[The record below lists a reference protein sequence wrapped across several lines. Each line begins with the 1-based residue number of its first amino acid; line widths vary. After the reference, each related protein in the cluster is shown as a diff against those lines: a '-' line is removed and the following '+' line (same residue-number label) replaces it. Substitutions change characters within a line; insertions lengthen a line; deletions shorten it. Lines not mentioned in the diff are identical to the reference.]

1 MGESKEIPFT
11 WNRLRTFNVVF
22 IYILS
27 LSSSS
32 SFERSLCASELPFR
46 ALRFDTG
53 VLGIA
58 AGDIAITRFVL
69 ALNDGRLFVTGTL
82 LECLLR
88 PRAEFNGD
96 SSSSVRSTSEVS
108 HFHRIIFNVPSS
120 MMGEGS
126 RRALFG
132 LMSSLLELLMLF
144 VLANKGLVSRLL
156 DEGKNIVRGWFRA
169 LTRFTINTVP
179 VITMTRPNKDRPRIT
194 NTIVPETTRP
204 KVSRGY

>member
-1 MGESKEIPFT
+1 LLGSFNQLLLTLRGIYTVRWAMGESKEIPFT

-96 SSSSVRSTSEVS
+96 SSSSVRST
-108 HFHRIIFNVPSS
+108 
-120 MMGEGS
+120 
-126 RRALFG
+126 
-132 LMSSLLELLMLF
+132 
-144 VLANKGLVSRLL
+144 
-156 DEGKNIVRGWFRA
+156 FR
-169 LTRFTINTVP
+169 
-179 VITMTRPNKDRPRIT
+179 
-194 NTIVPETTRP
+194 
-204 KVSRGY
+204 S